1 MNDPKPWG
9 AGRIAFVARLDAI
22 RSELGQGLPLTVI
35 YERHQA
41 ALGIGYASFCKLVA
55 RYAEDAKLAQ
65 RRPRSKAIPV
75 AAGPQLPTRPSPESK
90 AETLPV
96 TQAEGPTHATGHAP
110 ALPAIRTFRHSPVPK
125 TGEID
130 QLLGSGFLPKR
141 GR

>member
-1 MNDPKPWG
+1 MSDPKPWG

-35 YERHQA
+35 YERHRA

-65 RRPRSKAIPV
+65 RRSRLGKAASVAVPELPR
-75 AAGPQLPTRPSPESK
+75 RPSPESQT
-90 AETLPV
+90 EIPPP

-110 ALPAIRTFRHSPVPK
+110 AIPAIRTFRHNPVPQA
-125 TGEID
+125 GEID
-130 QLLGSGFLPKR
+130 QLLGSGFLRKR